1 MGEVE
6 RSGATRRR
14 TTRAALAVAA
24 ALAVLVGAGCDVLPP
39 APPGGVAA
47 DCRDVAWGSGT
58 KSFPRMTT
66 SPITGVRAGRHHCF
80 DRVVI
85 DLASTP
91 AGGWNVE
98 YGPVEEPGTGDPVP
112 VRGGASI
119 EVIVRA
125 PDRTLE
131 GTPTFTPA
139 DPDELVPVGGY
150 LTLRQAVFVG
160 TFEGQSTFGL
170 GVRGRLPFRVF
181 AIEEAGRA
189 RLVVDVAH
197 RWP

>member
-1 MGEVE
+1 MGKV
-6 RSGATRRR
+6 R
-14 TTRAALAVAA
+14 TTRAALALLAT
-24 ALAVLVGAGCDVLPP
+24 LAVLVGAGCDALPP

-58 KSFPRMTT
+58 KDFPRMST
-66 SPITGVRAGRHHCF
+66 SPITGVRAGRHRCF
-80 DRVVI
+80 DRVVV
-85 DLASTP
+85 DLATPP
-91 AGGWNVE
+91 AGGWNVR
-98 YGPVEEPGTGDPVP
+98 YGPVAAPGTGDPVP
-112 VRGGASI
+112 VRGGASL

-125 PDRTLE
+125 PAHTVE

-139 DPDELVPVGGY
+139 DPDELVPTGGY
-150 LTLRQAVFVG
+150 ETLRQAVFAG

-170 GVRGRLPFRVF
+170 GVRARLPFRVF

>member
-1 MGEVE
+1 MGDVE
-6 RSGATRRR
+6 RSGARGRR
-14 TTRAALAVAA
+14 TTRAGWVVVA
-24 ALAVLVGAGCDVLPP
+24 ALAMLVGAGCDVLPP
-39 APPGGVAA
+39 APPGGTAA
-47 DCRDVAWGSGT
+47 DCSDIAWGSGAKT
-58 KSFPRMTT
+58 FPRMTT
-66 SPITGVRAGRHHCF
+66 SPITAVRAGAHRCF
-80 DRVVI
+80 DRVVV
-85 DLASTP
+85 DLATTP
-91 AGGWNVE
+91 APGWDVR
-98 YGPVEEPGTGDPVP
+98 YGTVAEPGTGDPVP

-125 PDRTLE
+125 PTHTTA

-139 DPDELVPVGGY
+139 NPSELVPVDGY
-150 LTLRQAVFVG
+150 ETLRQVVFAG

-170 GVRGRLPFRVF
+170 GVRARLPFRVF

>member
-1 MGEVE
+1 M
-6 RSGATRRR
+6 AI
-14 TTRAALAVAA
+14 AV

-39 APPGGVAA
+39 TPPGGSAA

-58 KSFPRMTT
+58 KHLPRMST
-66 SPITGVRAGRHHCF
+66 SPITGVRAGRHRCF

-85 DLASTP
+85 DLATPP
-91 AGGWNVE
+91 AGGWNVQ
-98 YGPVEEPGTGDPVP
+98 YGPVTEPGTGDPVA
-112 VRGGASI
+112 VRGGAPI

-125 PDRTLE
+125 PTHTLE
-131 GTPTFTPA
+131 GTPTFTPD
-139 DPDELVPVGGY
+139 DPRELVAVGGY
-150 LTLRQAVFVG
+150 RTLRQALFVG

-170 GVRGRLPFRVF
+170 GVRARLPFRVF

>member
-1 MGEVE
+1 MGKV
-6 RSGATRRR
+6 RTR
-14 TTRAALAVAA
+14 TAALTVLA
-24 ALAVLVGAGCDVLPP
+24 ALTMLVGAGCDVLPP

-47 DCRDVAWGSGT
+47 DCRDVAWGSAT
-58 KSFPRMTT
+58 KAFPRMTT
-66 SPITGVRAGRHHCF
+66 SPITGVRAGRHNCF

-91 AGGWNVE
+91 AAGWNVQ
-98 YGPVEEPGTGDPVP
+98 YGTVSEPGTGNPVP
-112 VRGGASI
+112 VRGGASL

-125 PDRTLE
+125 PTHTSG

-139 DPDELVPVGGY
+139 DPEELVTVGGY
-150 LTLRQAVFVG
+150 QTLRQAVFVG
-160 TFEGQSTFGL
+160 TFEGQSTFGV
-170 GVRGRLPFRVF
+170 GVRARLPFRVF